1 MSLGAMPIIASYS
14 FQCEKCGSSFLVEDS
29 RRFKLPLFLSFL
41 IKNQCSNCQSRNITY
56 ILDNNCVK
64 CGSKLV
70 FSKGARVGV
79 FSFEATTS
87 NLGSKTIFELTQY
100 CAKCNI

>member
-1 MSLGAMPIIASYS
+1 MSLGAIPIVTSYS

-41 IKNQCSNCQSRNITY
+41 MKEKCCHCQSKNTTY
-56 ILDNNCVK
+56 VLDNNCSK
-64 CGSKLV
+64 CNSELI
-70 FSKGARVGV
+70 FSKGTRIGV

-87 NLGSKTIFELTQY
+87 NLGNKTIFELPSY
-100 CAKCNI
+100 CPKCDI